1 MGQLLANSE
10 PWALAPLPGGH
21 LVPAAIAAAGDQ
33 AAWRFIDFFTANI
46 RNPNTR
52 RAYLRACQQ
61 FFTWCDER
69 GRRLETIRPY
79 DVASYIEARQQTHSA
94 SDVKQQLAAVR
105 MLFDWLVIGQVV
117 SINPAAAVR
126 GPKHIVK
133 TGVTPVL
140 ETGEWRRLLDA
151 IPTETV
157 RDLRDRALIATLTY
171 SFARIGAALKMKVE
185 DLRPRGAGWAVR
197 LHEKGG
203 KQHSMPCHHALAEA
217 LHAYINAA
225 GIAEDR
231 KGVLFRTSPG
241 HTGTE
246 LTDQPMSQPD
256 AWRMIRRRAA
266 TAGITAPIGS
276 HTFRATGITAYLS
289 NGGQLEHAQEMAGH
303 ESPRTTKLYDRTKE
317 RLTQDEVERIRF

>member
-1 MGQLLANSE
+1 MT
-10 PWALAPLPGGH
+10 APLPAIPTSAA
-21 LVPAAIAAAGDQ
+21 LFLYPVAIWCRRRSPPPATRQLGASSTFSPPISAT
-33 AAWRFIDFFTANI
+33 R
-46 RNPNTR
+46 NTR

-94 SDVKQQLAAVR
+94 PDVKQQQATVR
-105 MLFDWLVIGQVV
+105 MLFDWLVTGQVV
-117 SINPAAAVR
+117 PLNPAAAVR

-140 ETGEWRRLLDA
+140 EAGEWRRLLDA

-157 RDLRDRALIATLTY
+157 RDLRDRALIAALTY

-185 DLRPRGAGWAVR
+185 DLRPRGASWTVR

-231 KGVLFRTSPG
+231 KGVLFRPVRG
-241 HTGTE
+241 MM
-246 LTDQPMSQPD
+246 QPS
-256 AWRMIRRRAA
+256 
-266 TAGITAPIGS
+266 
-276 HTFRATGITAYLS
+276 
-289 NGGQLEHAQEMAGH
+289 
-303 ESPRTTKLYDRTKE
+303 
-317 RLTQDEVERIRF
+317 